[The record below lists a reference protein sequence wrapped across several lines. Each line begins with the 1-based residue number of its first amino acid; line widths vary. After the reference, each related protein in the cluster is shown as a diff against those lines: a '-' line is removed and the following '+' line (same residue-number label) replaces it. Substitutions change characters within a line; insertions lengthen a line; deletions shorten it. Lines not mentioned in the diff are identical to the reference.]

1 MSDRPKIEPPEFKH
15 QPGHSPKGETIEI
28 KNNGQEIVGTNYW
41 RLPEEDAGKF
51 YVSINADAFRL
62 LVPTSYEEKFLPE
75 VTKANKAII
84 SRGPWPEQDREDGI
98 EILFE
103 NETASPFFM
112 HLSVDCFDRLPTKS
126 DSGRTFVLSI
136 WTKEGGKVRE
146 MSARFRMVPRIP
158 CFEPWKVT
166 N

>member
-1 MSDRPKIEPPEFKH
+1 MSDLSKTGPSDFKR
-15 QPGHSPKGETIEI
+15 HSGDSPQGGIIEI
-28 KNNGQEIVGTNYW
+28 KNNGQDIVSTNYW
-41 RLPEEDAGKF
+41 KLPIEEAGQF

-75 VTKANKAII
+75 IMKAKMAIV
-84 SRGPWPEQDREDGI
+84 SRGPWPEQDRDDGI

-103 NETASPFFM
+103 NDTESPFFM
-112 HLSVDCFDRLPTKS
+112 HLSVDCFDRPPAKS

-136 WTKEGGKVRE
+136 WTEEGGKVRE
-146 MSARFRMVPRIP
+146 MPVRFRVVSKIP
-158 CFEPWKVT
+158 CFEPWKVV